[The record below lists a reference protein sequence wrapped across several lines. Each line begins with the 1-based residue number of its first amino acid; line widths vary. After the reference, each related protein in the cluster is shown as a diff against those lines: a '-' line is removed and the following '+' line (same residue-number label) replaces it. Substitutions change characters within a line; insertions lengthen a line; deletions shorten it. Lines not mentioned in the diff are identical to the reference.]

1 MQVVKSRF
9 SKRLRSVTGDG
20 KSFLST
26 GCLLNI
32 LGSFSETSTPGV
44 WSNPCTGASFKGG
57 LEARDWDQPAEM
69 MPFSRCF
76 FVV

>member
-26 GCLLNI
+26 GCLL
-32 LGSFSETSTPGV
+32 TPGV